1 MNQIGDAHATPRPI
15 VVRLAQVF
23 GIVVAALGLC
33 VALAAAADAVSDRLD
48 WGLTWIVIPIG
59 LAVGLAG
66 LALSWLA
73 QRIWDIVHYLTWL

>member
-1 MNQIGDAHATPRPI
+1 MNQIGDAQATPRPI

-33 VALAAAADAVSDRLD
+33 VALAAAADAVSDKLD